1 MDFFKKLITNVATNI
16 VPINSII
23 KFLIK
28 TFLESYLIF
37 DEKEIEEKVES
48 DTGLKNII
56 NIDDLGLN
64 VSNINN
70 KHLLHSPI
78 KLLRG
83 KFGKFKIDL
92 DEDNKIIIT
101 IEDVSLELMPIFNFY
116 KKYQEKIFN
125 MEEEKKQTK
134 IQAELENKKASGNI
148 VQNNKINNQNPK
160 TNNNFLTNLGN
171 NLLNK
176 LEINIRNIS
185 IKLYMY
191 EIDDKVVD
199 NPVFTFFILSICVYK
214 NKSENKNEINIIDP
228 ETKKPFEK
236 SFLDNL
242 VIDFDKLCLK
252 LNNNVKQKDFQDF
265 AEIKNFSKKQK
276 NNLTKEQENKILNF
290 FIDYHTIF
298 ALNYKKGPCL
308 SIKLNLTPRME
319 TYNLNN
325 IETKKIVEDMNI
337 QIDIAEVESIVT
349 PNQLFN
355 VQIFTQISNFIFI
368 LNKNTPKKVG
378 ENDNK
383 KVVYKNKTN
392 DNNKDKDNNKNKDKS
407 EKISNDE
414 DLEEEKEEK
423 EKSKFS
429 LMFDKEDKAEED
441 KEKNDDENNQDK
453 NDKLRDINK
462 ITNTTMS
469 FLPKEEKVEVIEK
482 EEPKRTEVLNHS
494 KIKIMKVFRNYSVF

>member
-214 NKSENKNEINIIDP
+214 NKSENKNEINII
-228 ETKKPFEK
+228 
-236 SFLDNL
+236 L
-242 VIDFDKLCLK
+242 I
-252 LNNNVKQKDFQDF
+252 
-265 AEIKNFSKKQK
+265 
-276 NNLTKEQENKILNF
+276 
-290 FIDYHTIF
+290 
-298 ALNYKKGPCL
+298 NY
-308 SIKLNLTPRME
+308 
-319 TYNLNN
+319 
-325 IETKKIVEDMNI
+325 
-337 QIDIAEVESIVT
+337 
-349 PNQLFN
+349 
-355 VQIFTQISNFIFI
+355 
-368 LNKNTPKKVG
+368 
-378 ENDNK
+378 
-383 KVVYKNKTN
+383 
-392 DNNKDKDNNKNKDKS
+392 
-407 EKISNDE
+407 
-414 DLEEEKEEK
+414 
-423 EKSKFS
+423 
-429 LMFDKEDKAEED
+429 
-441 KEKNDDENNQDK
+441 
-453 NDKLRDINK
+453 
-462 ITNTTMS
+462 
-469 FLPKEEKVEVIEK
+469 
-482 EEPKRTEVLNHS
+482 VLN
-494 KIKIMKVFRNYSVF
+494 

>member
-148 VQNNKINNQNPK
+148 VQNNKNVSSQSNSFQIVP
-160 TNNNFLTNLGN
+160 FY
-171 NLLNK
+171 K
-176 LEINIRNIS
+176 LKS
-185 IKLYMY
+185 
-191 EIDDKVVD
+191 KVRG
-199 NPVFTFFILSICVYK
+199 
-214 NKSENKNEINIIDP
+214 
-228 ETKKPFEK
+228 
-236 SFLDNL
+236 
-242 VIDFDKLCLK
+242 
-252 LNNNVKQKDFQDF
+252 
-265 AEIKNFSKKQK
+265 K
-276 NNLTKEQENKILNF
+276 NN
-290 FIDYHTIF
+290 
-298 ALNYKKGPCL
+298 
-308 SIKLNLTPRME
+308 
-319 TYNLNN
+319 
-325 IETKKIVEDMNI
+325 
-337 QIDIAEVESIVT
+337 
-349 PNQLFN
+349 
-355 VQIFTQISNFIFI
+355 
-368 LNKNTPKKVG
+368 
-378 ENDNK
+378 
-383 KVVYKNKTN
+383 
-392 DNNKDKDNNKNKDKS
+392 
-407 EKISNDE
+407 
-414 DLEEEKEEK
+414 
-423 EKSKFS
+423 
-429 LMFDKEDKAEED
+429 
-441 KEKNDDENNQDK
+441 
-453 NDKLRDINK
+453 
-462 ITNTTMS
+462 
-469 FLPKEEKVEVIEK
+469 
-482 EEPKRTEVLNHS
+482 
-494 KIKIMKVFRNYSVF
+494 